1 MRKQSKT
8 IQSLE
13 MSPGMGQ
20 AFRQGSVLV
29 SLLTVLLWWAA
40 PVISLRKGIM
50 YAYNNKK
57 GLKSQKQME
66 CKFKINPSPL
76 QSVQVGDSPLNYVFF
91 TMYNSLVAG
100 HKASHL
106 YPKID

>member
-13 MSPGMGQ
+13 MSPRMGQ
-20 AFRQGSVLV
+20 AFRQGNVLV

-40 PVISLRKGIM
+40 QVISLRKGIM

-76 QSVQVGDSPLNYVFF
+76 LSVQVGDSPLNYVFF